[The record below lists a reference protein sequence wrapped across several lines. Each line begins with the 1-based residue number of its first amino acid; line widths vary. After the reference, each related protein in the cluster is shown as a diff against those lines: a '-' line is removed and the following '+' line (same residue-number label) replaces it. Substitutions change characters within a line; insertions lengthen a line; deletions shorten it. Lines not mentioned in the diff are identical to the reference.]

1 MNWKKWI
8 CQKFKGNWMKYI
20 FNQLIKKIIA
30 ISLFTVLILS
40 IVSLSFRIS
49 QQEDDNTRQRISINK
64 NY

>member
-1 MNWKKWI
+1 
-8 CQKFKGNWMKYI
+8 MKYI